1 MENNRP
7 RATTAA
13 AALTRT
19 AVTPATVTPSGS
31 QTLFRGL
38 DVLEIVAETGAITL
52 PQLSE
57 RLGLT
62 RSTVHRLAGAL
73 VERRMLTLTPRAGY
87 SLGPKLLELGDLARQ
102 QMDLPRLARPHL
114 ERLWTQLGDT
124 IHLGVLEENRALYL
138 DKLTGRRR
146 INISSSVGERQP
158 VRSTG
163 LGKALILDESE
174 ARWRELY
181 ALEEG
186 GKSSGRAAEAR
197 WLDAMRRYAAQGY
210 AFDLEENEDRIRCV
224 AAPVRN
230 AVGKIIAAISVSGAA
245 QYMDDERMKT
255 IAVDITGTAQSIAR
269 ELGWKEDRQPS
280 P

>member
-1 MENNRP
+1 MERNKTKP
-7 RATTAA
+7 TPVTSAPADA
-13 AALTRT
+13 RT
-19 AVTPATVTPSGS
+19 SPAPSGS

-38 DVLEIVAETGAITL
+38 DVLDVVAETGAITL
-52 PQLSE
+52 PALAD

-73 VERRMLTLTPRAGY
+73 VERRMLTLTPRSGY
-87 SLGPKLLELGDLARQ
+87 SLGPKLLELGELARQ
-102 QMDLPRLARPHL
+102 QMDIPRLARPHL

-124 IHLGVLEENRALYL
+124 VHLGVLDEDRALYL

-146 INISSSVGERQP
+146 INISSRVGERQP
-158 VRSTG
+158 IRSTG

-174 ARWRELY
+174 TRWRDYY
-181 ALEEG
+181 AREPNE
-186 GKSSGRAAEAR
+186 GRAAESQ
-197 WLDAMRRYAAQGY
+197 WLEAMRGYAAQGY

-230 AVGKIIAAISVSGAA
+230 ALGRIVAAISVSGAA
-245 QYMDDERMKT
+245 QYMDDERMRA
-255 IAVDITGTAQSIAR
+255 IAVDVTATAQAIGR
-269 ELGWKEDRQPS
+269 ELGWNERRRPA

>member
-1 MENNRP
+1 MEHNRS
-7 RATTAA
+7 RASD
-13 AALTRT
+13 
-19 AVTPATVTPSGS
+19 AVAPLKPAKAGTPSGS

-38 DVLEIVAETGAITL
+38 DVLQIVAETGAITL
-52 PQLSE
+52 PQLAD

-62 RSTVHRLAGAL
+62 RSTVHRLAAAL
-73 VERRMLTLTPRAGY
+73 VERRMLMLTPRAGY

-102 QMDLPRLARPHL
+102 QMDLPRIARPHL

-146 INISSSVGERQP
+146 INISSRVGERQP

-174 ARWRELY
+174 ARWREFY
-181 ALEEG
+181 AREQHESDG
-186 GKSSGRAAEAR
+186 GRAAEAR
-197 WLDAMRRYAAQGY
+197 WLDAMRRYAGQGY

-255 IAVDITGTAQSIAR
+255 IAVDVTATAQAIGR
-269 ELGWKEDRQPS
+269 ELGWKENRQFAP
-280 P
+280 